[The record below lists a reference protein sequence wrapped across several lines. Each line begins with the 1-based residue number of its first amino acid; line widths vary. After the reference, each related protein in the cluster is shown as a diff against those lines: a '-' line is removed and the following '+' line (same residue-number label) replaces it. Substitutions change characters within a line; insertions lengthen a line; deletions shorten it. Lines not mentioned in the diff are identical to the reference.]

1 MSISISAWNRVILKS
16 RIIFLAFL
24 TLARLPLAPY
34 MIFCYCPCNLCQS
47 EFSVGNVILIL
58 VMHHG
63 FFSQPYCRS
72 RMEGPYMCNPITVFE
87 NHRKSRIQ
95 HCERSELCLHFKWTK
110 GYQKC
115 QKWSNFGEFQNE

>member
-58 VMHHG
+58 VMHHRFFFPNPIAGLECKDHTCATPSQCLKITGKVAFKIASEASYLYIESGQKLIKNAKNGQFG
-63 FFSQPYCRS
+63 FFS
-72 RMEGPYMCNPITVFE
+72 
-87 NHRKSRIQ
+87 
-95 HCERSELCLHFKWTK
+95 
-110 GYQKC
+110 
-115 QKWSNFGEFQNE
+115 